1 MQSSLL
7 KRTFNAHITAYPL
20 RFGVVEMMHTP
31 IVRLCE
37 MDSRDGPCENLKYID
52 TIARNGNCPWI
63 NLFCLTTKM
72 SETGLV
78 IHRESKSILIGLGY
92 SLPKSPLESIVY
104 CRDLLKHSTW
114 KRGGG
119 VKEIFLMH
127 SNLKGI

>member
-1 MQSSLL
+1 
-7 KRTFNAHITAYPL
+7 
-20 RFGVVEMMHTP
+20 MMHTP

-78 IHRESKSILIGLGY
+78 IHRESKSILIGLGF
-92 SLPKSPLESIVY
+92 SLQKSPLESIVY

-119 VKEIFLMH
+119 GGKRNFF
-127 SNLKGI
+127 NALKLKRNIKIQFVGHR